1 MRMSDF
7 AKLVLGLILL
17 GGLNQVVA
25 EASDQSSLTG
35 KKGKEASAET
45 GQPVTREQLE
55 KQLRTLQESLILANA
70 ESELFR
76 QQWQELRLRNE
87 ALGIE
92 ALTADEKKLQEK
104 VVQGFK
110 QAYQAERDRRNL
122 TKLLEQLLRTSET
135 LVKAGP
141 EGTGTPQ
148 AEFEAAAKAARDF
161 LSGQREGAISPGQDL
176 SNGQLVHLNAELGV
190 VVINLGK
197 AQGVQP
203 GMPFRVLQ
211 GDLVVGRLK
220 AYQVRE
226 QLSAA
231 LVEKV
236 EEGRQLKVGDRVAV
250 AAEK

>member
-1 MRMSDF
+1 M
-7 AKLVLGLILL
+7 
-17 GGLNQVVA
+17 
-25 EASDQSSLTG
+25 
-35 KKGKEASAET
+35 
-45 GQPVTREQLE
+45 
-55 KQLRTLQESLILANA
+55 
-70 ESELFR
+70 
-76 QQWQELRLRNE
+76 
-87 ALGIE
+87 
-92 ALTADEKKLQEK
+92 
-104 VVQGFK
+104 
-110 QAYQAERDRRNL
+110 
-122 TKLLEQLLRTSET
+122 
-135 LVKAGP
+135 
-141 EGTGTPQ
+141 
-148 AEFEAAAKAARDF
+148 
-161 LSGQREGAISPGQDL
+161 SPGQDL